1 MNNAGFPVGLLLGRL
16 AEYPFTG
23 PVGRGIASRQ
33 SGGTLFQ
40 VKDQSLLILNA
51 PCCSKLCPR

>member
-51 PCCSKLCPR
+51 PCCSLS